1 MDTEKIEQIVAAYVK
16 KKEYE
21 NNRYHE
27 VKKLDPEWVIKN
39 RENSLRHYHNNKEK
53 KKLYYEKN
61 RQKILVNQNY
71 KYALKK
77 NKVEQFKIKYPE
89 EYARLEKEGRL

>member
-27 VKKLDPEWVIKN
+27 VKKLDPEWVIK
-39 RENSLRHYHNNKEK
+39 K
-53 KKLYYEKN
+53 
-61 RQKILVNQNY
+61 
-71 KYALKK
+71 
-77 NKVEQFKIKYPE
+77 
-89 EYARLEKEGRL
+89 